1 MITTIVLLIAVALI
15 AAAALPLVLRLVPRN
30 PIFGVPTKRTLDD
43 EALWFKVNAFAGI
56 AVIIACGVIAFL
68 LMFYQGTW
76 LRPAWAQVI
85 VFVVPIALAVVA
97 TLAYERRITR

>member
-1 MITTIVLLIAVALI
+1 MIITIVLLIAVVLI

-30 PIFGVPTKRTLDD
+30 PVFGVPTERTLGN

-56 AVIIACGVIAFL
+56 ALMIACGVIAFL

-85 VFVVPIALAVVA
+85 VFVVPFAIAVAA
-97 TLAYERRITR
+97 TLAYERRLTR